1 MRDTSKLC
9 GTQVAYVC
17 LRDCGLISTVR
28 PHPGNV
34 SCLGELDHL
43 AVHLDELCWCSGC
56 GTSRRRAVRHGE
68 LAVVTRVLPRDS
80 KGEVM
85 VMAESKR
92 RP

>member
-1 MRDTSKLC
+1 M
-9 GTQVAYVC
+9 G
-17 LRDCGLISTVR
+17 LRDSWLVSTVGT
-28 PHPGNV
+28 HPGNI
-34 SCLGELDHL
+34 SRLGELDHL

-68 LAVVTRVLPRDS
+68 LAVVTCVLPRDS